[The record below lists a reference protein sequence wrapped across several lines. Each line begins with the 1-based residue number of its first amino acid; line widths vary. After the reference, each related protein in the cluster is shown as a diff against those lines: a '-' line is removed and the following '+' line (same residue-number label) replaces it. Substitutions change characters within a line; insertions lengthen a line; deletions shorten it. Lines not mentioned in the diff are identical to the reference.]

1 MPDAEEP
8 LLTVD
13 EAFRA
18 AFHFINQYYKRE
30 PIVPFVLLLHSM
42 TPWTPG
48 GDPRQTS
55 DPATWHD
62 WMGSVRAARAS
73 EQLPDFRSPPP
84 E

>member
-1 MPDAEEP
+1 
-8 LLTVD
+8 
-13 EAFRA
+13 
-18 AFHFINQYYKRE
+18 
-30 PIVPFVLLLHSM
+30 VLLLHSM